1 MVKFAPLSVPWE
13 RRLQTF
19 VVLQWIF
26 SFAVL
31 AQICIAVFIGLL
43 FTRFWIF
50 SVLYAVWWYL
60 DLSKPWQGG
69 RRIEALRCC
78 VIWRYMKDYF
88 PISLVKTAYL
98 DPSRNYLAGFHP
110 HGVLATG
117 AFTNLCTESTG
128 FSSLFPG
135 IRPHLMMLNLWFWT
149 PFFRDYIMS
158 GGLVPVDK
166 ESAAHILSRKE
177 GGNLMAIIV
186 GGVQEALDARPGGC
200 KLVLRNRKGF
210 IRLALTH
217 GGEAHRG
224 AEDATSLPGGGGQA
238 APALHAGAGKPLR
251 SPQAQVQ
258 RPQRPTLGD
267 LLSASPEEG
276 LLQRAV
282 LALGRMEEDSV
293 IPEGFLQV
301 SVELISRAFT
311 DSCISTPGLGS
322 QLAPWQRRPDSGIVD
337 LLSCT
342 DSSVVGPLLHSAHLR
357 NGRGWCVVSLS
368 SVVLSLNGQ
377 DKSSSSEQVALPL
390 P

>member
-26 SFAVL
+26 SFVVL

-69 RRIEALRCC
+69 RRVEALRRC
-78 VIWRYMKDYF
+78 VVWRYMKDYF

-166 ESAAHILSRKE
+166 ESAAHILSRKG
-177 GGNLMAIIV
+177 GGNLLTVIV
-186 GGVQEALDARPGGC
+186 GGVQEALDARPGGY

-210 IRLALTH
+210 IRLALMH
-217 GGEAHRG
+217 GAALVPVFSFGENDIFKQVENSPGSWVRWFQDRLQKIVRVSIPLFYGRGVFQYSFGLMPYRRPITTVVGKPIEVQKTPHPSQEEVDRLHQRYMKELENLFEAHKLKYNVPR
-224 AEDATSLPGGGGQA
+224 DQ
-238 APALHAGAGKPLR
+238 
-251 SPQAQVQ
+251 
-258 RPQRPTLGD
+258 
-267 LLSASPEEG
+267 
-276 LLQRAV
+276 
-282 LALGRMEEDSV
+282 
-293 IPEGFLQV
+293 
-301 SVELISRAFT
+301 
-311 DSCISTPGLGS
+311 
-322 QLAPWQRRPDSGIVD
+322 
-337 LLSCT
+337 
-342 DSSVVGPLLHSAHLR
+342 HLEI
-357 NGRGWCVVSLS
+357 C
-368 SVVLSLNGQ
+368 
-377 DKSSSSEQVALPL
+377 
-390 P
+390 